1 MNTLS
6 VLVRAATGIAV
17 LWLLAAGSTK
27 NVVESDLHLKGAPDW
42 VNEGTQILKTGD
54 GRLFHGI
61 GSAPPLGDMSLQTST
76 ADERARAELARV
88 LSSYMNVV
96 SNDYVASSSAGD
108 RTAAEQTLSREIE
121 NVTRLNLSGA
131 RIIGRWRDPKSN
143 TIYSL
148 AELDL
153 KQVQAAVKGVD
164 DMNKGFND
172 YVDSHGET
180 IFDRMAEEH
189 KK

>member
-1 MNTLS
+1 MARRSMWT
-6 VLVRAATGIAV
+6 RAALALAALG
-17 LWLLAAGSTK
+17 LLAACSGK
-27 NVVESDLHLKGAPDW
+27 NVVESDLDIKGAPDW
-42 VNEGTQILKTGD
+42 INEGTQILKTGD
-54 GRLFHGI
+54 GRLFHGV

-76 ADERARAELARV
+76 ADDRARAELARV

-96 SNDYVASSSAGD
+96 SSDYSAASAAGE
-108 RTAAEQTLSREIE
+108 RAAAEQSLSRGID

-131 RIIGRWRDPKSN
+131 RIIGRWRDPR
-143 TIYSL
+143 TGMIYSL

-153 KQVQAAVKGVD
+153 AQVKATVGGVEE
-164 DMNKGFND
+164 MNRGLD
-172 YVDSHGET
+172 RYIDRHGET